1 VKDVNLGE
9 LQIGMQKKRRW
20 DKNEEYV

>member
-9 LQIGMQKKRRW
+9 LQIGMQKKRRR